1 MVYLQFYPRMSFWR
15 RNSREL
21 IPRVRY
27 FRSHNLYLLF
37 ECNNKIYPKSK
48 DQLINFRTIDS
59 LYSLH
64 NAVNIF
70 RRKMHRDYN
79 VKRPSCLD
87 CYLSITSK
95 ELSRNPMFAL
105 KAWFWSLRS
114 VAGLKFRAFCA
125 VQCAWYELMVNM
137 S

>member
-1 MVYLQFYPRMSFWR
+1 MQFYPRMSFKR

-87 CYLSITSK
+87 CYLSIIVPFERVVEESHVCIK
-95 ELSRNPMFAL
+95 SLVLEFKVSSGFKISRL
-105 KAWFWSLRS
+105 LRS
-114 VAGLKFRAFCA
+114 AMR
-125 VQCAWYELMVNM
+125 MI
-137 S
+137 